1 MPIVSHPQA
10 SLANFGN
17 ISVLRVPMPAVQSVT
32 ALILANTGSRYEQ
45 KTEQGIAH
53 FFEHMVF
60 KGTKSYPSAQ
70 ELSSAIDTL
79 GADFNA
85 FTSKEY
91 TGYYIKAAS
100 RHLPVAL
107 TALSEMLLSPLL
119 KEEDIEREKGVI
131 IEEMNMYH
139 DTPMQ
144 YVSMLFDHLVF
155 PDAGLGHDIL
165 GTKEV
170 IRAMT
175 REQFVSF
182 LNRWYGQGNLL
193 LVLAGDA
200 AALSDAKLEKQI
212 TTLFADQAA
221 DRATGKQDLTTYL
234 TEQQLEPNRLHVE
247 NRKTEQAHLILGWPG
262 FERTHKNKHVL
273 SVLTTIM
280 GGSMSSRL
288 FSEVREKRGLCY
300 YVRADVDFYHDVGI
314 VGASAGVDPG
324 RVEEALEVI
333 LGEFKDLSS
342 GKNAVTAEELSRA
355 KEHLLGTMTLS
366 LEDSRSVAQFY
377 GMRQLLLN
385 EIETPQEVQQKIQ
398 SVTLKQVNDLAK
410 TLYQPGEQ
418 RLALIGPFSD
428 KAVFERFLS

>member
-1 MPIVSHPQA
+1 
-10 SLANFGN
+10 
-17 ISVLRVPMPAVQSVT
+17 MPAVASVT
-32 ALILANTGSRYEQ
+32 ALIFANTGSRYEE

-70 ELSSAIDTL
+70 LLASAIDTL

-107 TALSEMLLSPLL
+107 KALSEMLLNPLL
-119 KEEDIEREKGVI
+119 KDEDIEREKSVI

-144 YVSMLFDHLVF
+144 YISTLFDRLVF
-155 PDAGLGHDIL
+155 PNAGLGHDIL
-165 GTKEV
+165 GTKAV

-175 REQFVSF
+175 RTQFVAF
-182 LNRWYGQGNLL
+182 LNRWYGQGNVL

-200 AALSDAKLEKQI
+200 IALSEPKLEAQI
-212 TTLFADQAA
+212 DSLFAGQAS
-221 DRATGKQDLTTYL
+221 DRLPDKQVLTPYL
-234 TEQQLEPNRLHVE
+234 NEQTLQPERLHIE
-247 NRKTEQAHLILGWPG
+247 NRTTEQAHLILGWTG
-262 FERTHKNKHVL
+262 LERTHQDKHIL
-273 SVLTTIM
+273 TVLTTIL

-288 FSEVREKRGLCY
+288 FSEIREKRGLCY
-300 YVRADVDFYHDVGI
+300 YVHADADFYHDVGI
-314 VGASAGVDPG
+314 VGASAGVDPS
-324 RVEEALEVI
+324 RVEEALTVI
-333 LGEFKDLSS
+333 LEEFRALASHEKP
-342 GKNAVTAEELSRA
+342 VTQEELTRA

-366 LEDSRSVAQFY
+366 LEDSQTVAQFY

-385 EIETPQEVQQKIQ
+385 EIETPQQVQDKIQ
-398 SVTLKQVNDLAK
+398 SVTLADVTRLAQS
-410 TLYQPGEQ
+410 LYQPGEQ
-418 RLALIGPFSD
+418 RLAVIGPFPD
-428 KAVFERFLS
+428 KTVFERFLA

>member
-1 MPIVSHPQA
+1 MNQHTLTQ
-10 SLANFGN
+10 LTNGLQ
-17 ISVLRVPMPAVQSVT
+17 VLLVPMPGVESVT
-32 ALILANTGSRYEQ
+32 SMVLANTGSRYEGKQ
-45 KTEQGIAH
+45 EQGIAH

-70 ELSSAIDTL
+70 ALSSAIDTL

-100 RHLPVAL
+100 RHLPTAL
-107 TALSEMLLSPLL
+107 TALSEMLLTPLL

-144 YVSMLFDHLVF
+144 YVSMLFDRLVF

-165 GTKEV
+165 GTKDV

-175 REQFVSF
+175 REQFAAF
-182 LNRWYGQGNLL
+182 LNRWYGQENIL

-200 AALSDAKLEKQI
+200 TALSDAKLERQI
-212 TTLFADQAA
+212 TELFAEQAS
-221 DRATGKQDLTTYL
+221 DRASGKQDLASYL
-234 TEQQLEPNRLHVE
+234 TQKTLEPSKLHVE

-262 FERTHKNKHVL
+262 LARGHEDKHVL
-273 SVLTTIM
+273 SVLNTIM

-300 YVRADVDFYHDVGI
+300 YVRGDVDFYHDVGV
-314 VGASAGVDPG
+314 VGASAGVDPT

-333 LGEFKDLSS
+333 LDEFKQLAR
-342 GKNAVTAEELSRA
+342 GEKPTTAEELNRA

-377 GMRQLLLN
+377 GMRQLLSN
-385 EIETPQEVQQKIQ
+385 KIETPQEVQAKIQ
-398 SVTLKQVNDLAK
+398 AVTLTDVARLAK
-410 TLYQPGEQ
+410 QLYMPGKQ
-418 RLALIGPFSD
+418 RLALIGPFPD
-428 KAVFERFLS
+428 KAVFERFQN

>member
-1 MPIVSHPQA
+1 MSHSQA
-10 SLANFGN
+10 TLKTVENL
-17 ISVLRVPMPAVQSVT
+17 SVLRIPMPAVSSVT
-32 ALILANTGSRYEQ
+32 ALILANTGSRYEG
-45 KTEQGIAH
+45 KEEQGIAH

-144 YVSMLFDHLVF
+144 YVSMLFDRLVF

-200 AALSDAKLEKQI
+200 TALAEAKLEAQI
-212 TTLFADQAA
+212 ERLFGGQATE
-221 DRATGKQDLTTYL
+221 RATGKQDLSEYL
-234 TEQQLEPNRLHVE
+234 TERTLQPNRLHVE

-262 FERTHKNKHVL
+262 LSRSNKQKHIL
-273 SVLTTIM
+273 TVLTTVM

-300 YVRADVDFYHDVGI
+300 YVRADVDFYHDTGI

-333 LGEFKDLSS
+333 LAEFKDLSS
-342 GKNAVTAEELSRA
+342 GKRAVTAEELTRA

-366 LEDSRSVAQFY
+366 LEDSHSVAQFY
-377 GMRQLLLN
+377 GMRQLLQGEL
-385 EIETPQEVQQKIQ
+385 ESPEQVQAKLQ
-398 SVTLKQVNDLAK
+398 SVTLEQVNNLAQE
-410 TLYQPGEQ
+410 LYHSGEQ
-418 RLALIGPFSD
+418 RLALIGPFPD
-428 KAVFERFLS
+428 KAVFERFLT